1 MIPIHALPLILKTTH
16 PHPRREPDWVEFA
29 RQIQRDLVSAGHQ
42 HGAKIAGRVRL
53 REIALA
59 GMREASA
66 RIGEV
71 READEKTSSGVAVSD
86 ASRNGDLSLSSV
98 VWASNSAIN
107 RGATIIWHPVR
118 MPSEYDLTLRHVD
131 QLRTDKSGLEVVT

>member
-1 MIPIHALPLILKTTH
+1 
-16 PHPRREPDWVEFA
+16 
-29 RQIQRDLVSAGHQ
+29 
-42 HGAKIAGRVRL
+42 
-53 REIALA
+53 
-59 GMREASA
+59 MREASA

-107 RGATIIWHPVR
+107 RGATIIWHTVR
-118 MPSEYDLTLRHVD
+118 MPREYDLTLRQVD
-131 QLRTDKSGLEVVT
+131 QLRTHKSGPEVVI